1 MARKKFFLTASIGIV
16 SAIILLMVTS
26 AATAEDKPYKIEIS
40 SLWPGTSVYA
50 NGILWAKLI
59 NENSKLV
66 AAAAREGKGPN
77 VDMKTIFAKPER
89 RKHLI
94 FFGIEGFW
102 WAAQQGLP
110 GWKPFVGKYD
120 FNNIRHLALFGYAG
134 DVMLTT
140 NPNIKTMEDMEG
152 KTFVASA
159 RDLHNAKAMGFM
171 EAFKVAGVKPVYK
184 TLGVGP
190 MIASARDGLV
200 DVIHAGILLT
210 GPNKYVP
217 STYLTE
223 LFATKKVYSI
233 SLERKYI
240 EAMKKKTGH
249 PGLIIDFPPGSVNEY
264 QTETVTGLGMPL
276 MWSCDVSVPDE
287 VVKDILQVYYD
298 NIEKFGDLNP
308 GAKVLTKKTIA
319 AGDLPES
326 RYHPAAVE
334 FYKEKGVQLTSMQAL
349 GYAE

>member
-1 MARKKFFLTASIGIV
+1 MVRSKHLLTVSIGVLALIV
-16 SAIILLMVTS
+16 IFMFSTP
-26 AATAEDKPYKIEIS
+26 AAAADKPYKIEIS
-40 SLWPGTSVYA
+40 ALWPGTSVYA
-50 NGILWAKLI
+50 NGIFWAKLI

-77 VDMKTIFAKPER
+77 VDMKTLFAKPAKR
-89 RKHLI
+89 DHLI

-110 GWKPFVGKYD
+110 GWKAFVGKYD
-120 FNNIRHLALFGYAG
+120 FNKIKHLALFGYAG

-140 NPNIKTMEDMEG
+140 NPNIKTMKDMEG

-171 EAFKVAGVKPVYK
+171 ETFKVAGVKPIYK

-190 MIASARDGLV
+190 MIGSCRDGLV

-210 GPNKYVP
+210 GPNKFVP

-249 PGLIIDFPPGSVNEY
+249 PGIIIDFPPGSVNEH
-264 QTETVTGLGMPL
+264 QTQMVSGLGMPL
-276 MWSCDVSVPDE
+276 MWSCDVSVPD
-287 VVKDILQVYYD
+287 VVIKEILQVYYD

-308 GAKVLTKKTIA
+308 GAKVLDKKTIA
-319 AGDLPES
+319 AGDLPED
-326 RYHPAAVE
+326 RYHPAAVK
-334 FYKEKGVQLTSMQAL
+334 FYKEKGVKLTSMQAL
-349 GYAE
+349 GYAK